1 MPSLKTI
8 PSKLKEIKTF
18 RALKNRDYA
27 LLWSGQLGHSASLWV
42 ETIARNWLIW
52 QLTDSA
58 AMLALV
64 NILRAAPMLIFGVL
78 AGVIADRVDK
88 RKLLIVAK
96 SFTLVNKIILA
107 TLIVTGQV
115 EVWHVLLTAFLMGA
129 SMSFEQPTRTALI
142 PSLVKDEEL
151 TSAIALNSAAMN
163 GTRII
168 GPAAAGLLLDPIGTG
183 GVYFVSAGIYIAT
196 LIATIIMR
204 VPPGSQRHSEETMW
218 KDMADGFRYVWKD
231 KQVLTMMLLSLIP
244 MVIAWPYMTLL
255 PILAD
260 QVLNIG
266 EAGYGLMYSAAGA
279 GALISVLVIATLANV
294 RHKGMI
300 TVIATFLFGV
310 FLILLSRSNIVAL
323 SMAIMACIG
332 MVSTGTQ
339 TLTNTVL
346 LTKTPVELHGR
357 VMGIYRLDRGLM
369 PLGSMAAGA
378 LADVMG
384 APPVLL
390 IMGCLCAALALI
402 MGIGVQIVRK
412 ID

>member
-1 MPSLKTI
+1 MKFQ
-8 PSKLKEIKTF
+8 EIRTF

-42 ETIARNWLIW
+42 ETVARNWLIW
-52 QLTDSA
+52 ELTGSGT
-58 AMLALV
+58 MLAAV
-64 NILRAAPMLIFGVL
+64 NILRAVPMLLFGVF
-78 AGVIADRVDK
+78 AGVVADRVDK

-96 SFTLVNKIILA
+96 TFTLINKVILA
-107 TLIVTGQV
+107 TLIVTGRV
-115 EVWHVLLTAFLMGA
+115 EVWHVMLTAFLMGA
-129 SMSFEQPTRTALI
+129 SMSFEMPTRTALI
-142 PSLVKDEEL
+142 PSLVKSEEL
-151 TSAIALNSAAMN
+151 NSAIALNSAAMN

-168 GPAAAGLLLDPIGTG
+168 GPAAAGLLLAPIGTG
-183 GVYFVSAGIYIAT
+183 GVYFVSAGVYVAT

-204 VPPGSQRHSEETMW
+204 VPKESRRKSEETIW
-218 KDMADGFRYVWKD
+218 KDMADGFLYVWKD

-255 PILAD
+255 PIIAD
-260 QVLNIG
+260 KVLNIG
-266 EAGYGLMYSAAGA
+266 SAGYGLMYSAAGA
-279 GALISVLVIATLANV
+279 GALVSVLVIATMPRV
-294 RHKGMI
+294 PHKGLV

-310 FLILLSRSNIVAL
+310 FLILLSRSNVVAL
-323 SMAIMACIG
+323 SMATMACIG
-332 MVSTGTQ
+332 IVSTGTQ

-357 VMGIYRLDRGLM
+357 IMGIYRLDRGLM

-378 LADVMG
+378 FADVVG

-390 IMGCLCAALALI
+390 VMGFLCTALALI
-402 MGIGVQIVRK
+402 MGIGVPIVRK

>member
-1 MPSLKTI
+1 MKFQ
-8 PSKLKEIKTF
+8 EIRTF
-18 RALKNRDYA
+18 HALKNRDFA

-52 QLTDSA
+52 ELTGSA
-58 AMLALV
+58 TMLATV
-64 NILRAAPMLIFGVL
+64 NILRAVPMLIFGVF

-96 SFTLVNKIILA
+96 SFTLVNKVILA
-107 TLIVTGQV
+107 TLIVTGRV

-129 SMSFEQPTRTALI
+129 SMSFEMPTRTALI
-142 PSLVKDEEL
+142 PALVKDEEL
-151 TSAIALNSAAMN
+151 NSAIALNSAAMN

-168 GPAAAGLLLDPIGTG
+168 GPAVAGLLLTPIGTG
-183 GVYFVSAGIYIAT
+183 GVYFVSAGVYVAT

-204 VPPGSQRHSEETMW
+204 VPPRSQRKSEESIW

-255 PILAD
+255 PIIAD
-260 QVLNIG
+260 SVLNIG

-279 GALISVLVIATLANV
+279 GALVSVLVIATMPRV
-294 RHKGMI
+294 PHKGLVTI
-300 TVIATFLFGV
+300 IATFLFGV
-310 FLILLSRSNIVAL
+310 FLILLSRSNVVAL
-323 SMAIMACIG
+323 SMATMVCIG

-378 LADVMG
+378 FADVMG

-390 IMGCLCAALALI
+390 VMGCLCTALALI
-402 MGIGVQIVRK
+402 MGIGVPIVRK

>member
-1 MPSLKTI
+1 MKF
-8 PSKLKEIKTF
+8 KEIRTF
-18 RALKNRDYA
+18 HALQNRDFA

-42 ETIARNWLIW
+42 ETVARNWLIW
-52 QLTDSA
+52 ELTGSGT
-58 AMLALV
+58 MLAAV
-64 NILRAAPMLIFGVL
+64 NILRAVPMLIFGVF
-78 AGVIADRVDK
+78 AGVVADRVDK

-96 SFTLVNKIILA
+96 SFTLINKVILA
-107 TLIVTGQV
+107 TLIVTGRV

-129 SMSFEQPTRTALI
+129 SMSFEMPTRTALI
-142 PSLVKDEEL
+142 PALVKSEEL
-151 TSAIALNSAAMN
+151 NSAIALNSAAMN

-168 GPAAAGLLLDPIGTG
+168 GPAVAGLLLAPIGTG
-183 GVYFVSAGIYIAT
+183 GVYFVSAGVYVAT
-196 LIATIIMR
+196 IIATIIMR
-204 VPPGSQRHSEETMW
+204 VPPGSQRKSEESMW
-218 KDMADGFRYVWKD
+218 TDMADGFRYVWKD

-255 PILAD
+255 PIIAD
-260 QVLNIG
+260 KVLNIG
-266 EAGYGLMYSAAGA
+266 STGYGLMYSAAGA
-279 GALISVLVIATLANV
+279 GALVSVLVIATMPRV
-294 RHKGMI
+294 PHKGLI

-323 SMAIMACIG
+323 SMAIMVCIG

-339 TLTNTVL
+339 TLPNTVL

-378 LADVMG
+378 FADVMG
-384 APPVLL
+384 APPILL
-390 IMGCLCAALALI
+390 VMGCLCTALALI
-402 MGIGVQIVRK
+402 MGIGVPIVRK